1 MSEYNKILNRD
12 SSVSNLDSKDYP
24 DDHDSITLST
34 QENQENQ
41 VRNQD
46 NQGQQSSNQAN
57 QDKIKVQTFK
67 QTEVGLIPEDWEVSR
82 LGQIANFYNGK
93 AHEQSIAEHGDYFVV
108 NSKFIS
114 TEGKVFKNSKEN
126 ICPLEKGTI
135 VMVMSDIPNG
145 KALAKC
151 FMIPKDGKYT
161 LNQRICAIKSDIVIN
176 EFLIRKLNRNDFYLA
191 FDSGTGQTNLK
202 KDDVLNCPVAYP
214 ALRSEQKAIAQ
225 VLSDT
230 DALIQTLE
238 QKLAKKRA
246 IKQGAMQQLLTPKE
260 DWMIKKLGE
269 IAHFYNGKAHEKYID
284 AYGEFTVIN
293 SKFVSTSGNV
303 SKNST
308 VNLSPLKKGDIT
320 MVMSDIPNGKALA
333 KCFIVPIDNKYALNQ
348 RICAIRA
355 ETVDNDFLYLIL
367 NRNEY
372 YLAFDSGT
380 GQTNLK
386 KNDVLECPIP
396 LPRTKSEQIQIA
408 NILFDMDAEIA
419 HLEQKLDKYKLLKQG
434 LMQELLTGRIRLL

>member
-1 MSEYNKILNRD
+1 MELTKT
-12 SSVSNLDSKDYP
+12 K
-24 DDHDSITLST
+24 
-34 QENQENQ
+34 
-41 VRNQD
+41 
-46 NQGQQSSNQAN
+46 
-57 QDKIKVQTFK
+57 FK
-67 QTEVGLIPEDWEVSR
+67 QTELGLIPEDWEVLTLRDVGEVKMCRRIFHNQTKEQGNIPFYKIGTFGKVPDAFITKELYEEYRGKFSFPKVGDILISAAGTIGRTIVYGGEDAYFQDSNIVWIENNNR
-82 LGQIANFYNGK
+82 LVSNKYLKYIYQ
-93 AHEQSIAEHGDYFVV
+93 VV
-108 NSKFIS
+108 KYR
-114 TEGKVFKNSKEN
+114 TEGNTIQRLYNSIIYDTAI
-126 ICPLEKGTI
+126 ICPPL
-135 VMVMSDIPNG
+135 P
-145 KALAKC
+145 
-151 FMIPKDGKYT
+151 
-161 LNQRICAIKSDIVIN
+161 
-176 EFLIRKLNRNDFYLA
+176 
-191 FDSGTGQTNLK
+191 
-202 KDDVLNCPVAYP
+202 
-214 ALRSEQKAIAQ
+214 EQKAIAQ

-230 DALIQTLE
+230 DTLIQTLE
-238 QKLAKKRA
+238 QKLNKKIA
-246 IKQGAMQQLLTPKE
+246 IKQGAMQQLLSTKE
-260 DWMIKKLGE
+260 GWVIKKLGE
-269 IAHFYNGKAHEKYID
+269 IAHFYNGKAHEQFID

-308 VNLSPLKKGDIT
+308 LNLSPLKKGDIT

-386 KNDVLECPIP
+386 KNDVLQCPIP
-396 LPRTKSEQIQIA
+396 LPKTIYEQTQIA

-419 HLEQKLDKYKLLKQG
+419 QLEQKLDKYKLLKQG